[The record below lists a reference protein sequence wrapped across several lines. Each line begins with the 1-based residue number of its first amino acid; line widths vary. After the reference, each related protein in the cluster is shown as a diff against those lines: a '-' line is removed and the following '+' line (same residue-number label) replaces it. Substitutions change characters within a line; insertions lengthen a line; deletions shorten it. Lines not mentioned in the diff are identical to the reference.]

1 MVCNP
6 SRPQRWSIVPRGATA
21 LAARELDFGG
31 SSVTTTRGQQ
41 ALEATRRHEQD
52 IVAFLRE
59 MIAIPA
65 ESGKERARCER
76 VRTEY
81 ERLGFDE
88 VFFDGLGTV
97 VARIGDGP
105 LTILMDG
112 HIDCVGVGDP
122 DAWAHDPFEG
132 KLEDGKVWGRGAV
145 DELPAIACMAYGA
158 KILRDCG
165 LPPGLTVVLSA
176 SVMEEACD
184 GACLL
189 HLIEEEGVQPD
200 VVVLGEPTDL
210 AVYRGQRGRLTA
222 TITTR
227 GVSAHGA
234 HAHRGVNALYKMGP
248 IIADVERLNFRL
260 ATDEF
265 LGPGSIIVSHIECT
279 TPSLNA
285 VPDSA
290 TITVDRRL
298 TAGETAE
305 GAMNELGKLPHL
317 GDAEV
322 ELLLYRGTGWNGHRI
337 EQHDE
342 HPAWVLAEDHSLVQ
356 GVLEAAEAILGVR
369 PPVGRWSFS
378 TNGVATMG
386 RLGIPTVGF
395 APGLEELAHTTE
407 EWVAVDDL
415 IKATAV
421 YSLIPEVLGHRLK

>member
-1 MVCNP
+1 MAHP
-6 SRPQRWSIVPRGATA
+6 DHDA
-21 LAARELDFGG
+21 LVAAREYSD
-31 SSVTTTRGQQ
+31 
-41 ALEATRRHEQD
+41 D
-52 IVAFLRE
+52 IVTFLRE
-59 MIAIPA
+59 MISIPA

-76 VRTEY
+76 VHAEY

-88 VFFDGLGTV
+88 VYFDGLGTV
-97 VARIGDGP
+97 VARVGDGP

-122 DAWAHDPFEG
+122 DAWTHDPFEG
-132 KLEDGKVWGRGAV
+132 KLEDGRVWGRGAV

-158 KILRDCG
+158 KILCDRG
-165 LPPGLTVVLSA
+165 LPSGVTLVLSA
-176 SVMEEACD
+176 SVMEEECD

-189 HLIEEEGVQPD
+189 HLIEVEGIRPD
-200 VVVLGEPTDL
+200 AVVLGEPTDL
-210 AVYRGQRGRLTA
+210 GVYRGQRGRLTA

-234 HAHRGVNALYKMGP
+234 HADRGINALYKMAP
-248 IIADVERLNFRL
+248 IIADVEELNSRL
-260 ATDEF
+260 ASDDF

-285 VPDSA
+285 VPDTA
-290 TITVDRRL
+290 RITVDRRL
-298 TAGETAE
+298 TAGETTE
-305 GAMNELGKLPHL
+305 VAMKELRTLPHL

-322 ELLLYRGTGWNGHRI
+322 ELLLYRGTGWNGHTI
-337 EQHDE
+337 ERHDD
-342 HPAWVLAEDHSLVQ
+342 HPAWVLAEDHPLVQ
-356 GVLEAAEAILGVR
+356 GVSEAAEEVLGAR
-369 PPVGRWSFS
+369 PKIGRWSFS

-407 EWVAVDDL
+407 EWVAVEDL

-421 YSLIPEVLGHRLK
+421 YSLIPDVLGERLK